1 MQRAKVDLISI
12 GTTSVTFE
20 IMADGSVH
28 NLRITENTANEAS
41 ASIALRSIQETKFPP
56 IPDDLLAT
64 LPDGHFTMEESF
76 TIFANR

>member
-1 MQRAKVDLISI
+1 MKTKADLVSI

-20 IMADGSVH
+20 ILADGSIK
-28 NLRITENTANEAS
+28 NLRVTENTTTEAT
-41 ASIALRSIQETKFPP
+41 ASMALRSIQETKFPP

-64 LPDGHFTMEESF
+64 LPEGRFTMEETF